1 VCARARARMYVCMYV
16 CYKYVLN
23 DLNYN
28 LIEFLRLVKKGKRK
42 EIEDEVNKM
51 REEVL
56 KSENDMQEAKTNYFN
71 HVIYSVIY
79 IVN

>member
-1 VCARARARMYVCMYV
+1 MYVCMYV

>member
-1 VCARARARMYVCMYV
+1 MYV

-28 LIEFLRLVKKGKRK
+28 LIEFSRLVKKGKRK